1 MRYKARMLSSPAEA
15 IALLGGHKILSGRIQ
30 RPLTTVA
37 SWATRE
43 SIPVEVWSKIIDLAK
58 ACGVKGV
65 TYETLARAHAPTR
78 PSKRKRA
85 SCTQRRPQ

>member
-1 MRYKARMLSSPAEA
+1 MRYDARMFSSPSEA

-43 SIPVEVWSKIIDLAK
+43 AIPVEVWSKLIDLAK
-58 ACGVKGV
+58 ARGVEGV
-65 TYETLARAHAPTR
+65 TYETLARAHAPAR
-78 PSKRKRA
+78 PGKRKRRA
-85 SCTQRRPQ
+85 A